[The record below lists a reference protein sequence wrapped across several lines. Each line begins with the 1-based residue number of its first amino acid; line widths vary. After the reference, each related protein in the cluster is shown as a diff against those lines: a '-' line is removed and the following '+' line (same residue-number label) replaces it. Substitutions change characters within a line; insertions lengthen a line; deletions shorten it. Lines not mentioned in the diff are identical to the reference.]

1 MGISD
6 KIHDNKIIIASKE
19 QDQLLSSFYS
29 ILGTTQILNGEQ
41 LVYDFYQ
48 KIFRGGI
55 LPLELA
61 TGGDNDDLIPDGKCN
76 WYPGSVPYGYV
87 LEQDAPAYDNED
99 GKISPEH
106 ILTTVYKKD
115 EHHTYEESSVKI
127 LTVLDAVNTNPK
139 WQEKCNIYY
148 KVITHDGI
156 VGYIHSQLINKIV
169 YKDC

>member
-1 MGISD
+1 MGIYD

-19 QDQLLSSFYS
+19 QDQLLSSFYN

-61 TGGDNDDLIPDGKCN
+61 TGGDSDELIPDGKCN
-76 WYPGSVPYGYV
+76 WYPGSITYGYV
-87 LEQDAPAYDNED
+87 MEQDAPVYNTDDESDQNRQ
-99 GKISPEH
+99 

-115 EHHTYEESSVKI
+115 EYHTYEESSVKI
-127 LTVLDAVNTNPK
+127 LTVLDAINTNPK
-139 WQEKCNIYY
+139 
-148 KVITHDGI
+148 
-156 VGYIHSQLINKIV
+156 
-169 YKDC
+169 

>member
-1 MGISD
+1 MGLYD
-6 KIHDNKIIIASKE
+6 KIHDNKVVIASKE
-19 QDQLLSSFYS
+19 QEQLLSSFYNV
-29 ILGTTQILNGEQ
+29 LGTTQILNGEQ

-61 TGGDNDDLIPDGKCN
+61 TGGDSDNLIPDGKCN
-76 WYPGSVPYGYV
+76 WYPGSVTYGYV
-87 LEQDAPAYDNED
+87 LEQDALVYDNED
-99 GKISPEH
+99 GNISPDH

>member
-1 MGISD
+1 MGTFD
-6 KIHDNKIIIASKE
+6 KIHDNKIVIASKE
-19 QDQLLSSFYS
+19 HDQLLSSFYN

-61 TGGDNDDLIPDGKCN
+61 TGGDSDNLIRDGKCN
-76 WYPGSVPYGYV
+76 WYPGSVTYGYV
-87 LEQDAPAYDNED
+87 LEQDAIVYDNED
-99 GKISPEH
+99 GNISPDH

-115 EHHTYEESSVKI
+115 DYHTYEESSVKI
-127 LTVLDAVNTNPK
+127 LTVLDAINTNSK

-148 KVITHDGI
+148 KVVTHDGI
-156 VGYIHSQLINKIV
+156 VGYMYSQLINKIV

>member
-1 MGISD
+1 MGIHD
-6 KIHDNKIIIASKE
+6 KIHDNKVIIASKE
-19 QDQLLSSFYS
+19 QEQLLSSFYS

-48 KIFRGGI
+48 KVFKGGI

-61 TGGDNDDLIPDGKCN
+61 TGGDNDDLIPDGKRN
-76 WYPGSVPYGYV
+76 WYPGSVTYGYV
-87 LEQDAPAYDNED
+87 LEQDAPVYDNED
-99 GKISPEH
+99 NNISPDH

-139 WQEKCNIYY
+139 
-148 KVITHDGI
+148 
-156 VGYIHSQLINKIV
+156 
-169 YKDC
+169 

>member
-1 MGISD
+1 MGIYD
-6 KIHDNKIIIASKE
+6 KIHDNKIVIASKE
-19 QDQLLSSFYS
+19 QDQLLSSFYN
-29 ILGTTQILNGEQ
+29 ILGATQILNGEQ

-61 TGGDNDDLIPDGKCN
+61 TCGDSDNLIPDGKCN
-76 WYPGSVPYGYV
+76 WYPGSVTYGYV
-87 LEQDAPAYDNED
+87 LEQDALVYDNED
-99 GKISPEH
+99 GKISPDH

-115 EHHTYEESSVKI
+115 DYHTYEESSVKI

-148 KVITHDGI
+148 KVVTHDGI
-156 VGYIHSQLINKIV
+156 SGYMYSQLINKIV

>member
-1 MGISD
+1 MGTFD
-6 KIHDNKIIIASKE
+6 KIQDNKIIIASKK
-19 QDQLLSSFYS
+19 QDQLLSSFYN

-61 TGGDNDDLIPDGKCN
+61 TGGDSDNLIPDGKCN
-76 WYPGSVPYGYV
+76 WYPGSVTYGYV
-87 LEQDAPAYDNED
+87 LEQDALVYDNED
-99 GKISPEH
+99 GNISPDH

-115 EHHTYEESSVKI
+115 DYHTYEESSVKI

-148 KVITHDGI
+148 KVVTHDGI
-156 VGYIHSQLINKIV
+156 SGYMYSQLINKIV

>member
-1 MGISD
+1 MGTFD

-19 QDQLLSSFYS
+19 QDQLLSSFYN
-29 ILGTTQILNGEQ
+29 ILGATQILNGEQ

-61 TGGDNDDLIPDGKCN
+61 TGGDSDNLIPDGKCN
-76 WYPGSVPYGYV
+76 WYPGSITYGYI
-87 LEQDAPAYDNED
+87 LEQDAPVYDNED

-115 EHHTYEESSVKI
+115 EYHTYEESSVKI

-148 KVITHDGI
+148 KVVTHDGI

>member
-1 MGISD
+1 MGIYD
-6 KIHDNKIIIASKE
+6 KIHDNKVVIASKE
-19 QDQLLSSFYS
+19 QDQLLSSFYN

-48 KIFRGGI
+48 KVFHGGI

-61 TGGDNDDLIPDGKCN
+61 TGGDSDDLIPDGKRN
-76 WYPGSVPYGYV
+76 WYPGSVTYGYV
-87 LEQDAPAYDNED
+87 LEQDAPVYDNED

-115 EHHTYEESSVKI
+115 EHHTYEESSVRI

-156 VGYIHSQLINKIV
+156 VGYMHSQLINKIV

>member
-1 MGISD
+1 MGTFD
-6 KIHDNKIIIASKE
+6 KIHDNKIVIASKE
-19 QDQLLSSFYS
+19 QDQLLSSFYN

-48 KIFRGGI
+48 KVFHGGI

-61 TGGDNDDLIPDGKCN
+61 TGGDSDDLIPDGKRN
-76 WYPGSVPYGYV
+76 WYPGSVTYGYV
-87 LEQDAPAYDNED
+87 LEQDAPVYDNED

-115 EHHTYEESSVKI
+115 EYHTYEESSVKI
-127 LTVLDAVNTNPK
+127 LTVLDAINTNPK

-156 VGYIHSQLINKIV
+156 VGYMHSQLINKIV

>member
-1 MGISD
+1 MGTFD

-19 QDQLLSSFYS
+19 QDQLLSSFYN

-61 TGGDNDDLIPDGKCN
+61 TGGDSDNLIPDGKCN
-76 WYPGSVPYGYV
+76 WYPGSVTYGYV
-87 LEQDAPAYDNED
+87 LEQDAPVYDNED
-99 GKISPEH
+99 GNTSPDH

-115 EHHTYEESSVKI
+115 EYHTYEESSVKI
-127 LTVLDAVNTNPK
+127 LTVLDAINTNPK

-156 VGYIHSQLINKIV
+156 AGYIHSQLINKIV

>member
-1 MGISD
+1 MGTFD

-19 QDQLLSSFYS
+19 QDQLLSSFYN
-29 ILGTTQILNGEQ
+29 ILGATQILNGEQ

-61 TGGDNDDLIPDGKCN
+61 TGGDSDELIPDGKCN
-76 WYPGSVPYGYV
+76 WYPGSVTYGYV
-87 LEQDAPAYDNED
+87 LEQDAPVYDNED
-99 GKISPEH
+99 GNISPDH

-115 EHHTYEESSVKI
+115 EYHTYEESSVKI
-127 LTVLDAVNTNPK
+127 LTVLDAINTNPK

-148 KVITHDGI
+148 KVVTHDGI

>member
-1 MGISD
+1 MGIYD
-6 KIHDNKIIIASKE
+6 KIHDNKVVIASKE
-19 QDQLLSSFYS
+19 QDQLLSSFYN

-48 KIFRGGI
+48 KVFHGGI

-61 TGGDNDDLIPDGKCN
+61 TGGDSDDLIPDGKCN
-76 WYPGSVPYGYV
+76 WYPGSVTYGYV
-87 LEQDAPAYDNED
+87 LEQDALVYDNEEGITSED
-99 GKISPEH
+99 H

-115 EHHTYEESSVKI
+115 EYHTYEEASVKI

-148 KVITHDGI
+148 KVVTHDGI
-156 VGYIHSQLINKIV
+156 VGYIHSRLINKIV
-169 YKDC
+169 YKNC

>member
-1 MGISD
+1 MGTFD
-6 KIHDNKIIIASKE
+6 KIHDNKIVIASKE
-19 QDQLLSSFYS
+19 QDQLLSSFYN
-29 ILGTTQILNGEQ
+29 ILGATQILNGEQ

-61 TGGDNDDLIPDGKCN
+61 TGGDSDELIPDGKCN
-76 WYPGSVPYGYV
+76 WYPGSVTYGYV
-87 LEQDAPAYDNED
+87 LEQDAPVYDNED
-99 GKISPEH
+99 GNISPDH

-148 KVITHDGI
+148 KVVTHDGI
-156 VGYIHSQLINKIV
+156 IGYIHSQLINKIV

>member
-1 MGISD
+1 MGIHD
-6 KIHDNKIIIASKE
+6 KIGNNRIVIPKE
-19 QDQLLSSFYS
+19 EAYKMHTAFGT
-29 ILGTTQILNGEQ
+29 ILGTTQILNGSQ

-48 KIFRGGI
+48 QVHHGAGF
-55 LPLELA
+55 LLDLE
-61 TGGDNDDLIPDGKCN
+61 TGGEDDPIIAGGKCN
-76 WYPGSVPYGYV
+76 WFPGCCTYGFV
-87 LEQDAPAYDNED
+87 LEQDAPVYDNED
-99 GKISPEH
+99 NNISPDH

-148 KVITHDGI
+148 KVVTHDGI

>member
-1 MGISD
+1 MGTFD

-19 QDQLLSSFYS
+19 QDQLLSSFYN
-29 ILGTTQILNGEQ
+29 ILGATQILNGEQ

-61 TGGDNDDLIPDGKCN
+61 TGGDSDNLIPDGKCN
-76 WYPGSVPYGYV
+76 WYPGSVTYGYV
-87 LEQDAPAYDNED
+87 LEQDAPVYDNED
-99 GKISPEH
+99 GNISPDH

-115 EHHTYEESSVKI
+115 EYHTYEESSVKI

-139 WQEKCNIYY
+139 WQGKLKIYY

>member
-1 MGISD
+1 MGTFD

-19 QDQLLSSFYS
+19 QDQLLSSFYN
-29 ILGTTQILNGEQ
+29 ILGATQILNGEQ

-61 TGGDNDDLIPDGKCN
+61 TGGDSDNLIPDGKCN
-76 WYPGSVPYGYV
+76 WYPGSVTYGYV
-87 LEQDAPAYDNED
+87 LEQDAPVYDNED
-99 GKISPEH
+99 NNISPDH

-148 KVITHDGI
+148 KVVTHDGI

>member
-1 MGISD
+1 MGTFD
-6 KIHDNKIIIASKE
+6 KIHDNKVLIASKE
-19 QDQLLSSFYS
+19 QDQLLSNFYN

-48 KIFRGGI
+48 KVFHGGI

-61 TGGDNDDLIPDGKCN
+61 TGGDSDDLIPDGKRN
-76 WYPGSVPYGYV
+76 WYPGSVTYGYV
-87 LEQDAPAYDNED
+87 LEQDAPVYDNED
-99 GKISPEH
+99 GNISPDH

-115 EHHTYEESSVKI
+115 EYHTYEESSVKI
-127 LTVLDAVNTNPK
+127 LTVLDAINTNPK

-148 KVITHDGI
+148 KVVTHDGI
-156 VGYIHSQLINKIV
+156 IGYIHSQLINKIV